1 MTLETTTDNVENE
14 SVITVIKRPEPLKAI
29 EITRDNLAIIDKAF
43 LSITTNIDDDGT
55 ITIVEFDK
63 EITKN
68 CFKEFTHFITQG
80 LQTGTVKFYSKEM
93 FIKKFVRMS
102 VPDKVEENKV
112 EENKVV

>member
-1 MTLETTTDNVENE
+1 MTLEKTTGSMENE
-14 SVITVIKRPEPLKAI
+14 AVITVIKRPEPLKAI
-29 EITRDNLAIIDKAF
+29 EITKENISIIDKAF
-43 LSITTNIDDDGT
+43 LSVITNIDDDGT

-68 CFKEFTHFITQG
+68 CFKEFTHFITQN

-112 EENKVV
+112 DK